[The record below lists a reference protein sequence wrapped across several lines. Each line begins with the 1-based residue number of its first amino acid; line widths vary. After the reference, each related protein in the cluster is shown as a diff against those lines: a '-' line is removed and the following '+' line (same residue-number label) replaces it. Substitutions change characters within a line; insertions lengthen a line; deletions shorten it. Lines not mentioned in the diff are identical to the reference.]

1 MHNKIREIVDKYG
14 LMLYDADRCKR
25 FQELKSVDYTFYIK
39 GIEQRKSMETRKT
52 VSIKDVAR
60 TANVS
65 LATVSRVINNSE
77 NVKLEMRELVQN
89 TIRELG
95 YSPNHAARSLVKRK
109 TNCIGVVVNNL
120 HDPFFYDLIKGFE
133 HGAQQTKYNV
143 IFCSVLGGDA
153 DSKENYVK
161 YLTNGVVDGVV
172 LYGSYLNDRKV
183 LDYLKESN
191 HVDYVMIE
199 NDVRE
204 CSCNKLLIDNYGGSK
219 KAVEHLMQR
228 GHKKIAHI
236 CGNPNKK
243 VTQERM
249 NGYLDCI
256 RDAGLE
262 IKEGYIQYT
271 STDYCSG
278 YDKMKMLISLDNRP
292 SAVFCSD
299 DAIASFAVRAVM
311 DSGLRVPEDVSI
323 IGFDNQRILPDGYRG
338 PLITSVEQPL
348 YQIGQDSIHIL
359 AEQLEYPEEAKLIRH
374 VYETKLI
381 EKETVGYCGGI

>member
-1 MHNKIREIVDKYG
+1 
-14 LMLYDADRCKR
+14 
-25 FQELKSVDYTFYIK
+25 
-39 GIEQRKSMETRKT
+39 
-52 VSIKDVAR
+52 
-60 TANVS
+60 
-65 LATVSRVINNSE
+65 
-77 NVKLEMRELVQN
+77 
-89 TIRELG
+89 
-95 YSPNHAARSLVKRK
+95 
-109 TNCIGVVVNNL
+109 
-120 HDPFFYDLIKGFE
+120 
-133 HGAQQTKYNV
+133 
-143 IFCSVLGGDA
+143 
-153 DSKENYVK
+153 
-161 YLTNGVVDGVV
+161 
-172 LYGSYLNDRKV
+172 
-183 LDYLKESN
+183 
-191 HVDYVMIE
+191 MIE

-311 DSGLRVPEDVSI
+311 DSGLRVPEYVSI